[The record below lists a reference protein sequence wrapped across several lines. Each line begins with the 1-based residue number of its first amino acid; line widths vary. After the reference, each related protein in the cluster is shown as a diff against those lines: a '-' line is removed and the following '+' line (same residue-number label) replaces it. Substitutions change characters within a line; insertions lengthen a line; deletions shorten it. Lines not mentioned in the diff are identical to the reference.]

1 MGARTRGLLLVLV
14 LAAALAGCADRP
26 PLLNDLTG
34 LPVDAT
40 HIEVKL
46 LDNPGLEA
54 IDWWEVHY
62 TTAHPKE
69 TVDTIRHFVIKA
81 VSGAVDD
88 ANEGFG
94 FTIGQDMV
102 DVHEVYTTDE
112 ATTKIVVRVRT
123 SVVDEYREP

>member
-1 MGARTRGLLLVLV
+1 MLVLV

-26 PLLNDLTG
+26 PLIKGLTG

-69 TVDTIRHFVIKA
+69 TVDTIRHFLIKA

-94 FTIGQDMV
+94 FTIGGDSPWHRRPGRAGPRRRGAGRL
-102 DVHEVYTTDE
+102 DGR
-112 ATTKIVVRVRT
+112 RV
-123 SVVDEYREP
+123 